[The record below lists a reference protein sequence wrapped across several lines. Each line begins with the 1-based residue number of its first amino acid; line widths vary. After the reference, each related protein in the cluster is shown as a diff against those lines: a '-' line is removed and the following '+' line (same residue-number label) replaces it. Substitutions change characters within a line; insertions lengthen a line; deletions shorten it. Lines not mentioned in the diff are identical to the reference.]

1 MNLRCLLVWMTLSL
15 TLPWPGVAGARDRE
29 QGGPGWSAPSPATQL
44 DETRSGLPAG
54 LGALLVPC
62 MTSADEEPPVVIRR
76 AGDVQA
82 TGRCGE
88 RIPLPPG
95 DYQLRL
101 GSDPLGS
108 DHVRDL
114 RVTAGETT
122 LAPAD
127 WSGLRVQVVDRTTVP
142 FRGAYEVVALPSMRQ
157 VGVGFGA
164 AIERGERLSTW
175 ILEPG
180 PYMLLARGGSYQ
192 AREDFFTVELRPG
205 ELTHLVLVIDPDD
218 GGFRGAGDLRLLRGS
233 GTQVEERLTLSWV
246 IGVEAS
252 FIIREGVPGT
262 TDTTE
267 VGPGFYTD
275 LALTWRGDPHFV
287 FTRLKWEGAYAQ
299 EDWGRFEKELDRL
312 RLDGLYAYGVLP
324 WLGPYA
330 RAGIDTPVFP
340 SFLYF
345 NGPRSVVTEEAP
357 GRVLGTGEEFQTA
370 GAFAPLTL
378 KEGAGLRVAA
388 AWAHVLD
395 LWALA
400 GVGARHVFTRGLWS
414 EADDPS
420 TAALEV
426 RRRGDPSDVGPEATL
441 FLEITPARWLL
452 LTTELEVFAPFD
464 ALGDPTLSLES
475 EAALRLTSLFAVT
488 YGLRLQRVPAVSD
501 RLQWTHEVLFRFSY
515 TVF

>member
-1 MNLRCLLVWMTLSL
+1 VTARAWYLCVAVVLVLALSL
-15 TLPWPGVAGARDRE
+15 SRHARADE
-29 QGGPGWSAPSPATQL
+29 PGGPGWSAPSATAQL
-44 DETRSGLPAG
+44 AVASGAMPSSH
-54 LGALLVPC
+54 GALLVPC
-62 MTSADEEPPVVIRR
+62 LASADVEPPVVVR
-76 AGDVQA
+76 ADGEARA

-108 DHVRDL
+108 GRARDL

-122 LAPAD
+122 LVPAD

-142 FRGAYEVVALPSMRQ
+142 FRGAYEVVGLPSLHH

-192 AREDFFTVELRPG
+192 AREDFFTLQLKPG

-218 GGFRGAGDLRLLRGS
+218 GSFRGAGDLRLLRGA
-233 GTQVEERLTLSWV
+233 GTTVEERLTLSWV
-246 IGVEAS
+246 VGVEAS

-287 FTRLKWEGAYAQ
+287 FTRLKWEGAYTQ

-345 NGPRSVVTEEAP
+345 DAPRGVVDAERPERALSA
-357 GRVLGTGEEFQTA
+357 GSEFQTA
-370 GAFAPLTL
+370 RAFAPLTL
-378 KEGAGLRVAA
+378 KEGVGLRAAA
-388 AWAHVLD
+388 AWAHVVD

-420 TAALEV
+420 TDALEV
-426 RRRGDPSDVGPEATL
+426 QRRDDPSDVGPEATL
-441 FLEITPARWLL
+441 FLELTPARWLL

-464 ALGDPTLSLES
+464 ALDDPTLSLES
-475 EAALRLTSLFAVT
+475 EAALRLTSLFAIT
-488 YGLRLQRVPAVSD
+488 YGLRLRRVPAISE

-515 TVF
+515 TVL